1 MRKKSAQQTLLCTVL
16 INQYGFIY
24 RKRGK
29 FTNNFDIRKE
39 LTEKMVS
46 NDVYIIYIFFCKESF
61 LGKKNI
67 STFATY
73 TACRSNKEW

>member
-1 MRKKSAQQTLLCTVL
+1 MRKKSAQQPLLCTVL

-39 LTEKMVS
+39 LTEK
-46 NDVYIIYIFFCKESF
+46 NGIQRCLHYLYFLLQRIF
-61 LGKKNI
+61 LGKEKYLYLCNI
-67 STFATY
+67 HSMP
-73 TACRSNKEW
+73 